1 MKGKIKVLSLVLAV
15 ILLVLTS
22 MAGCQSGS
30 ATPSDTSQA
39 TKESNTSAASS
50 GGDKANKAD
59 ISKKVELT
67 GYLLGAPPAGF
78 DRVMEKLNEKLTADI
93 NATMTINYIGWGDL
107 QAKYPLVLAA
117 GEDVDWIYT
126 ANWAYY
132 FQEAA
137 KGAFYEITEDML
149 KTYAPRYYAA
159 QDPIGYQQ
167 AMVKGKLYMLSTVS
181 PDKKVPVAVIRGDLR
196 EKYGVPEIKNFSEIE
211 PYLAAIK
218 QNENTMYPMY
228 LDSSYD
234 LDKPFSAL
242 EASGFT
248 DILFSTGSGS
258 GLAFDIEET
267 SGKLCSIVEEPLIT
281 GYKNAAKI
289 TKAWNEKGYI
299 NQDVFSNN
307 NRSKDTFCEE
317 KTAVAFGNSQDIQST
332 LMASEEKGWKAEIIP
347 CLNKQNHYLADP
359 YINNGVAL
367 AANTKYPE
375 RTLMA
380 LDLILQEKSYN
391 YLVYFGVEGENYVIK
406 DGKIDLPEGVTS
418 ETNTYPPDAAGFW
431 FTDKNQH
438 LPLATWPGQYVQFRE
453 DIDEKGY
460 LKAHAL
466 SAIPVDIENVKTQ
479 VANVNQV
486 MIQYFQPIR
495 VGMVEDVDAAFATLE
510 EKLKAAGIED
520 LRKEF
525 QKQIDEYLGK

>member
-78 DRVMEKLNEKLTADI
+78 DRVMEKLNEKFTADI

-117 GEDVDWIYT
+117 GKDVDWIYT

-149 KTYAPRYYAA
+149 KTYAPRY
-159 QDPIGYQQ
+159 
-167 AMVKGKLYMLSTVS
+167 
-181 PDKKVPVAVIRGDLR
+181 
-196 EKYGVPEIKNFSEIE
+196 
-211 PYLAAIK
+211 
-218 QNENTMYPMY
+218 
-228 LDSSYD
+228 
-234 LDKPFSAL
+234 
-242 EASGFT
+242 
-248 DILFSTGSGS
+248 
-258 GLAFDIEET
+258 
-267 SGKLCSIVEEPLIT
+267 
-281 GYKNAAKI
+281 
-289 TKAWNEKGYI
+289 
-299 NQDVFSNN
+299 
-307 NRSKDTFCEE
+307 
-317 KTAVAFGNSQDIQST
+317 
-332 LMASEEKGWKAEIIP
+332 
-347 CLNKQNHYLADP
+347 
-359 YINNGVAL
+359 
-367 AANTKYPE
+367 
-375 RTLMA
+375 
-380 LDLILQEKSYN
+380 
-391 YLVYFGVEGENYVIK
+391 
-406 DGKIDLPEGVTS
+406 
-418 ETNTYPPDAAGFW
+418 
-431 FTDKNQH
+431 
-438 LPLATWPGQYVQFRE
+438 
-453 DIDEKGY
+453 
-460 LKAHAL
+460 
-466 SAIPVDIENVKTQ
+466 
-479 VANVNQV
+479 QV